1 MKRHI
6 TIEERRARLGRRHFL
21 AAPGGDVTQVAGAL
35 CGLHSSDPVTVHL
48 AAWARV
54 DGFAHDVLES
64 ALYTDR
70 TLLRMLGMRRTM
82 FVVPR
87 DLAAVMDAACTRH
100 LVATER
106 RRLVGML
113 EVQDI
118 AEDGEAWLAEVERA
132 TLAAIDRRGEATAM
146 ELREDVP
153 ELQQQLVF
161 GEGKTWG
168 GTFGVSTRVLFLLAT
183 AGDIVRAR
191 PLGTWISSQYR
202 WATTEGWIG
211 RLPVLGTGP
220 ARAELAG
227 RWLAAFG
234 PGTELDL
241 KWWTGWT
248 VRDTR
253 AALAAVGAVEVALDG
268 ATGYVLPDDV
278 EPVAAPEPWVALLP
292 SLDPTVMGWKE
303 RTWYLEEHGPQLFD
317 RNGNAGPT
325 VWVDGRIVGA
335 WAQQQ
340 DGQVAVHLLEDVGS
354 EAAAEVARAAARL
367 AGWLGETRITPRFRS
382 PVEKRLAD

>member
-1 MKRHI
+1 MKRHVP
-6 TIEERRARLGRRHFL
+6 IEERQARLGRRHFL
-21 AAPGGDVTQVAGAL
+21 AAPAGDVTEAAGGL
-35 CGLHSSDPVTVHL
+35 CGLHSSDPVTVYL
-48 AAWARV
+48 SAWARV
-54 DGFAHDVLES
+54 QGFTHDALEA

-70 TLLRMLGMRRTM
+70 RLLRMLGMRRTM

-100 LVATER
+100 LLAAER

-113 EVQDI
+113 EDQDL
-118 AEDGEAWLAEVERA
+118 AENGDAWLAEVERA

-146 ELREDVP
+146 ELRKEVP
-153 ELQQQLVF
+153 ELQEQLVF
-161 GEGKTWG
+161 GEGKKWG

-183 AGDIVRAR
+183 DGQIVRAR

-202 WATTEGWIG
+202 WATTERWIG
-211 RLPVLGTGP
+211 ELPSLDTAP
-220 ARAELAG
+220 ARSELAR

-253 AALAAVGAVEVALDG
+253 SALAAANAVEVALDG

-278 EPVAAPEPWVALLP
+278 DPVPAPSPWVALLP

-303 RTWYLEEHGPQLFD
+303 RRWYVGHHEPELFD

-325 VWVDGRIVGA
+325 VWVDGRIVGG
-335 WAQQQ
+335 WAQRP
-340 DGQVAVHLLEDVGS
+340 DGEVAVHLLEDVGA
-354 EAAAEVARAAARL
+354 EAAAGVAEEAARL
-367 AGWLGETRITPRFRS
+367 TEWLGDTRITPRFRT
-382 PVEKRLAD
+382 PVEKRITG